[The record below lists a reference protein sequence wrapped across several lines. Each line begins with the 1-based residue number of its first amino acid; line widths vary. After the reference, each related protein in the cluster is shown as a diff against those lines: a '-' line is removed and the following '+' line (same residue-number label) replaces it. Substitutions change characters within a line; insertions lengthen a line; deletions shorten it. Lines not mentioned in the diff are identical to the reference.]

1 MMVNIWVG
9 SKPGKVVTFNL
20 VLMCTQGTVE
30 VNFGN
35 RSTANRARVEL
46 ETILQVLS
54 QFGNWVRPKIL
65 IAEPGDQK
73 KFFL

>member
-1 MMVNIWVG
+1 MRF
-9 SKPGKVVTFNL
+9 KAGKVQTFNL

-46 ETILQVLS
+46 ETILQVMS